1 MFFDYFFVAKLQFL
15 MNHLMYYSFFNKLNV
30 QKNEEVEEVEEVEMW
45 KRELKKEEEIQAGQL
60 SW

>member
-1 MFFDYFFVAKLQFL
+1 

-30 QKNEEVEEVEEVEMW
+30 QKNEEVEEVEMW

>member
-1 MFFDYFFVAKLQFL
+1 